1 MPSNEQAGFV
11 FAVTFILLF
20 AGFTAMVPVDLQGAG
35 TTTEI
40 LVPIDPSL
48 VSDWTDYVDFNKTDM
63 TLVGGYYYYI
73 NYDALGGF
81 DWRDSFTI
89 ATETFE
95 VGAKIY
101 WGPFWFGALDQ
112 VQFINA
118 EGTNYD
124 TSLTLTDVEND
135 GVEGTAKYNLIFSSS
150 GNDAGDFIFYW
161 NSTLYS
167 DPSDAWDNSALYFVH
182 GVGFSPNTDIIS
194 LLVGILFLQLPDV
207 PWEINLLLASFPW
220 ASVIYI
226 IWFIVKESLPFF

>member
-40 LVPIDPSL
+40 LVPVDPTL
-48 VSDWTDYVDFNKTDM
+48 IADWTDYETFSKSTM
-63 TLVGGYYYYI
+63 TELGYIYYI
-73 NYDALGGF
+73 YYNDLGGF
-81 DWRDSFTI
+81 DWFADFDS
-89 ATETFE
+89 ATEIFE

-101 WGPFWFGALDQ
+101 WGPLWLGALDQ
-112 VQFINA
+112 VQFINDG
-118 EGTNYD
+118 GTNYD

-182 GVGFSPNTDIIS
+182 GVGFSPNTNIIS